1 VTKVPGTCTICLLL
15 LLAGAALARNPADGT
30 YIATAYSVTG
40 TTTAGTYT
48 HRHVLAA
55 DPDILPI
62 GSRVRIRHAGRYSG
76 EYVVADTGE
85 KIVGRKIDI
94 YIPSTAECRKFG
106 KKRVRV
112 TVLEVGKGTKASAQQ
127 ADQTVKKDV
136 AHDVQQGTVG
146 RAATEADW
154 AAKKKA
160 ETNPNTPTGTTPH

>member
-1 VTKVPGTCTICLLL
+1 MTKSGAIRAICLLPA
-15 LLAGAALARNPADGT
+15 LALAALARNPADGT

-62 GSRVRIRHAGRYSG
+62 GSRVRIRRAGRYSG

-94 YIPSTAECRKFG
+94 YIPSTAECKRFG
-106 KKRVRV
+106 KKRVRL
-112 TVLEVGKGTKASAQQ
+112 TVLEVGNGTKASAQQ

-154 AAKKKA
+154 AAKKKSG
-160 ETNPNTPTGTTPH
+160 TNPTQPTDTTPH

>member
-1 VTKVPGTCTICLLL
+1 VIRLAVLGATLLIGGTWLT
-15 LLAGAALARNPADGT
+15 AAPRKSLDGK

-40 TTTAGTYT
+40 KTASGTYT

-62 GSRVRIRHAGRYSG
+62 GSRVRIRRAGRYSG

-85 KIVGRKIDI
+85 KIVGRRLDL
-94 YIPSTAECRKFG
+94 YIPSTSECKRFGRKT
-106 KKRVRV
+106 VRLK
-112 TVLEVGKGTKASAQQ
+112 VLELGKGTAASAKQ

-136 AHDVQQGTVG
+136 AQDVKQGAVG

-154 AAKKKA
+154 AAKKKS
-160 ETNPNTPTGTTPH
+160 ETTGSATDSAPR